1 MTVDLERHDAVLIV
15 DVQVDFLPGGKL
27 AVGRGDEVVPA
38 LNRYVA
44 AASRRSLPV
53 FASRD
58 WHPRNHCSFR
68 DRGGPWPA
76 HCVAGTPG
84 AAFAPGLALPRDVV
98 VISKATTPDADAYSA
113 FQGTDL
119 AQRLR
124 KQGVKRLLV
133 GGLATDYCVL
143 NTVLDARKEGFEV
156 LLLADAIRAVDVKPG
171 DGERAERDMRSA
183 GAVPIRLEDVT
194 A

>member
-1 MTVDLERHDAVLIV
+1 MTVELGRHDAVLIV
-15 DVQVDFLPGGKL
+15 DVQVDYLPGGNL
-27 AVGRGDEVVPA
+27 GVRRGDEVVPA

-44 AASRRSLPV
+44 AAGRKSLPV

-58 WHPRNHCSFR
+58 WHPQNHCSFR
-68 DRGGPWPA
+68 ARGGPWPE

-84 AAFAPGLALPRDVV
+84 AAFAPGLELPLDAV
-98 VISKATTPDADAYSA
+98 VISKATTQEADAYSA

-124 KQGVKRLLV
+124 ALGVTRLLV
-133 GGLATDYCVL
+133 GGLATDYCVV
-143 NTVLDARKEGFEV
+143 NTVLDARKAGFEV
-156 LLLADAIRAVDVKPG
+156 LLLADAIRAVEVKPG
-171 DGERAERDMRSA
+171 DGERAEREMRSA
-183 GAVPIRLEDVT
+183 GAVPIRLEDLP

>member
-1 MTVDLERHDAVLIV
+1 MTVELGRHDAVLIV
-15 DVQVDFLPGGKL
+15 DVQVDFLPGGNL
-27 AVGRGDEVVPA
+27 GVRRGDEVVPA

-44 AASRRSLPV
+44 AAGRKSLPV

-58 WHPRNHCSFR
+58 WHPQNHCSFSA
-68 DRGGPWPA
+68 RGGPWPE
-76 HCVAGTPG
+76 HCVAETPG
-84 AAFAPGLALPRDVV
+84 AAFSPGLELPRDAI
-98 VISKATTPDADAYSA
+98 VISKATTPDSDAYSA

-124 KQGVKRLLV
+124 NQGVTRLLV

-156 LLLADAIRAVDVKPG
+156 LLLADAIRSVDVKPG
-171 DGERAERDMRSA
+171 DGERAEREMRSA
-183 GAVPIRLEDVT
+183 GAVPIRFEDLP

>member
-1 MTVDLERHDAVLIV
+1 MTVDLGRHDAVLLV
-15 DVQVDFLPGGKL
+15 DVQVDFLPGGNL
-27 AVGRGDEVVPA
+27 AVRRGDEVVPA

-44 AASRRSLPV
+44 AASRSSVPV

-68 DRGGPWPA
+68 ARGGPWPE

-84 AAFAPGLALPRDVV
+84 AAFAPGLDLPRDAV
-98 VISKATTPDADAYSA
+98 VISKATTAEADAYSA

-124 KQGVKRLLV
+124 KQSVKRLFV

-171 DGERAERDMRSA
+171 DGERAEREMRTA
-183 GAVPIRLEDVT
+183 GAVPIRLEDLP